1 MERKEILKTHRDSEI
16 AQQLVE
22 ETIRE
27 SRQLWDPTP
36 LMLDKIKRIV
46 SLIERNLCGHC
57 WQQPTDN
64 CDICNGHYKTE

>member
-1 MERKEILKTHRDSEI
+1 MVDIKKHRDAEI

-57 WQQPTDN
+57 WQEP
-64 CDICNGHYKTE
+64 DIDCWMCHGHYKTD